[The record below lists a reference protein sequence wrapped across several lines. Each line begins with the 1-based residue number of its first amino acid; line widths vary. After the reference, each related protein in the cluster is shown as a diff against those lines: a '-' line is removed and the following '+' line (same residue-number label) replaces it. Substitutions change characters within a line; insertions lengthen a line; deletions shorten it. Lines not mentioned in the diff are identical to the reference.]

1 MRELTLVIPG
11 LLWPADSIAEVT
23 ADLALP
29 ALSTL
34 LATEA
39 VTRLAAQ
46 PLEHLLAKSW
56 GLAAEAAPYAALR
69 LAGSGIAPGDA
80 IWMCADPAHL
90 RFARESLVLADNR
103 QLEITDDEAAQLVGA
118 LNAAFAD
125 IGEFSVGNAGEWYL
139 RLAELPEITTHPAS
153 QVLGRNIEA
162 WLPEGAQAKAWRRT
176 INEIQMLLH
185 GHPVNAAREEAG
197 RPAINTLWLWGAGR
211 LVAPLTRSY
220 DVVFANLA
228 LARGLAEASG
238 AKSASLPHRLP
249 ESNGNRM
256 LAVVDQLDYAALSQD
271 AAAWRAAIAELEA
284 NWLAPAL
291 SALKAGAIGKLRLLL
306 PGDTACLDIGCTKP
320 AWWKFG
326 RSSGVLADFIKRYA
340 AP

>member
-46 PLEHLLAKSW
+46 PIEHLLATSW
-56 GLAAEAAPYAALR
+56 GLAADAAPYAALR
-69 LAGSGIAPGDA
+69 LAGSGLAPGDA

-90 RFARESLVLADNR
+90 RFARESLVLADDR
-103 QLEITDDEAAQLVGA
+103 ELQISDDEAAQLVA
-118 LNAAFAD
+118 SLNEAFAD
-125 IGEFSVGNAGEWYL
+125 IGEFSVGSAGEWYL
-139 RLAELPEITTHPAS
+139 RLAELPALTTHPAS

-176 INEIQMLLH
+176 INEIQVLLH

-197 RPAINTLWLWGAGR
+197 RPAINTLWPWGAGR
-211 LVAPLTRSY
+211 LVARLARSY
-220 DVVFANLA
+220 DTVFANLA

-238 AKSASLPHRLP
+238 AKSASLPQRLP
-249 ESNGNRM
+249 ETDGGRM
-256 LAVVDQLDYAALSQD
+256 LAVVDQLDCAALSQD
-271 AAAWRAAIAELEA
+271 APAWRAAIADVDA

-291 SALKAGAIGKLRLLL
+291 NALKAGAIGKLRLLL
-306 PGDTACLDIGCTKP
+306 PGDAACLDIGCSKP

-326 RSSGVLADFIKRYA
+326 RASVVFADFVNRYA